1 MRTMHACDQ
10 PRTRYACQPFIII
23 INNIISHD
31 MMTKMTRHPS
41 AITSIS
47 YKLLS
52 TQKCYKLL
60 LWSVDD

>member
-23 INNIISHD
+23 INNIISQD
-31 MMTKMTRHPS
+31 TMTRHPS

-52 TQKCYKLL
+52 TKML
-60 LWSVDD
+60 